1 LADVAPELQGTKGA
15 RGVLK
20 SPTDFA
26 GGLFLLMFALIA
38 LYGAWDLKFGQLRG
52 IGPGLMPKVTAMML
66 GGFGLLLV
74 VLSFFSRGST
84 LERWSIRG
92 PFFVLGAVLLFAFT
106 IRGVD
111 FGKGVDLPFIGQKF
125 PALGLLV
132 AGPLSIVFA
141 AFADPQS
148 KLREVLIFAVVMTA
162 FCIGLFKY
170 ALRLPI
176 PLAPWWLGY

>member
-1 LADVAPELQGTKGA
+1 MSSVAPDAGA
-15 RGVLK
+15 GEIPRGILK
-20 SPTDFA
+20 SPQDFA
-26 GGLFLLMFALIA
+26 AGLFLMFFALIA
-38 LYGAWDLKFGQLRG
+38 LYAAWDLKFGQLRG
-52 IGPGLMPKVTAMML
+52 IGPGLMPKVTAIML
-66 GGFGLLLV
+66 AGFGLLLV
-74 VLSFFSRGST
+74 AMSFVSHGSL

-92 PFFVLGAVLLFAFT
+92 PFFVLGAVLLFALT

-111 FGKGVDLPFIGQKF
+111 FGKGVDLPVIGQKF

-132 AGPLSIVFA
+132 AGPLAIVFSS
-141 AFADPQS
+141 FADPSS
-148 KLREVLIFAVVMTA
+148 KLKEVLIFAAVMTA